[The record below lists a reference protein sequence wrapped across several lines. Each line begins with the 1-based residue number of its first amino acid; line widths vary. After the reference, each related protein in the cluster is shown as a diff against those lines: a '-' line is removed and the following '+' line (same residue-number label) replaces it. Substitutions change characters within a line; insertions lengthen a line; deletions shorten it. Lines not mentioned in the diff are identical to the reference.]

1 MFKNSSSVLKSFAQA
16 TKEAVSP
23 FGQRAIFRIYIMKLV
38 LCVYFLFVFIDDV
51 RIVCPFR
58 RNHLSVFFLEGKNA
72 AKPKILIKIFLG
84 EVSKSRRFF
93 GIFHEA
99 SFFLHQNRLKVVHF
113 VLVNLCT
120 MEINELKGQW
130 LEMVLTNTSYPN
142 NTVGI
147 SSAFSRIFAGI

>member
-1 MFKNSSSVLKSFAQA
+1 
-16 TKEAVSP
+16 
-23 FGQRAIFRIYIMKLV
+23 MKQ
-38 LCVYFLFVFIDDV
+38 D
-51 RIVCPFR
+51 
-58 RNHLSVFFLEGKNA
+58 
-72 AKPKILIKIFLG
+72 
-84 EVSKSRRFF
+84 
-93 GIFHEA
+93 
-99 SFFLHQNRLKVVHF
+99 FFLHQNRLKVVHF